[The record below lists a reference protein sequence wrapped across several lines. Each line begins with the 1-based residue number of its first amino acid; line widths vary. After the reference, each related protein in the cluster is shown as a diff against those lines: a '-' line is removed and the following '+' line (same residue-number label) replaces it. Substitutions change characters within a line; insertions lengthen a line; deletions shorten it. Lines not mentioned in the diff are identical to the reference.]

1 MKRRV
6 TVIILLVL
14 LPLVQAQA
22 QQIPAIHGSVVNTEG
37 KAIEY
42 ANIILL
48 KAQDSAAIGSTLAD
62 ESGKFHFTS
71 VKAGTYIIAIKQLGY
86 QQAFSQSITVTGQS
100 VTIDPIML
108 TPTINQL
115 AEVTVQGQKPLLEVQ
130 EDKVVMQVENS
141 VLASGGT
148 GLEIIEK
155 APGVSIDQNG
165 GISVN
170 GRAGVMVMINGKQV
184 NLPAEEVTN
193 MLRNMSANAIE
204 AVEVITNPSAKYDAA
219 GNAGIINIRL
229 KKGLAD
235 GTNGSITA
243 GTGYGKY
250 GKANAGINLNT
261 RGDNFNLFGNY
272 NYLYNKRFVTLDL
285 KRSVTHEGKTT
296 YFDQFNHRPS
306 FSHSHTYQAGADFTL
321 SKNDQLGILF
331 NGNNYMMEVD
341 PRNTTDFRSSPTAA
355 PDSALQLKNHIDTK
369 WFNYTLNANY
379 KHSFAQKGHE
389 ITADVDYSSFD
400 FQQND
405 NITTNFT
412 FTNPAKPTY
421 SQTLRSDVPADISIL
436 VFKSDYALPLGQG
449 TQLETGVKM
458 SQVTTQTDILYEEQ
472 HDNVWRTDET
482 RTNDFLY
489 TENISAA
496 YVNFSKQINKFR
508 IQAGLRAEHTLAEG
522 ESERAESTDKRDYLE
537 FFPSISVKQQLS
549 DKYNVGLSYSR
560 RVDRPVY
567 RDLFPFIFFMDP
579 YTYVQGNPNLQP
591 QFTNTIQLSGNYN
604 NRYTLTLGYSHT
616 EDFFTNITRQDD
628 ETGIGY
634 ASKENFKDF
643 YNYNLSLIAPIVVT
657 NWWVSNNNVSVFY
670 NEFNTFFLGEKLDIG
685 QLSGTVN
692 SSNSFKL
699 PNGLAMELSA
709 LYQSPTVMGAFHV
722 KSNYNVN
729 LGIQKQVL
737 QQRGS
742 IRLSITDIFKTSRMS
757 NTIDF
762 ANMNMDMDSRWESRQ
777 VRLNFTYNFGNKDLK
792 PLRRRSSVSEEELR
806 RASQSN

>member
-1 MKRRV
+1 MKKRV
-6 TVIILLVL
+6 TTILLLVL
-14 LPLVQAQA
+14 LQLVQAHA
-22 QQIPAIHGSVVNTEG
+22 QQAPAIHGSVVNAEG

-42 ANIILL
+42 ANVILL
-48 KAQDSAAIGSTLAD
+48 QAKDSAAVGSTLAD

-71 VKAGTYIIAIKQLGY
+71 IKAGTYIIAVKQLGY
-86 QQAFSQSITVTGQS
+86 QQAFSQSITVTEQPIN
-100 VTIDPIML
+100 VDPIML
-108 TPTINQL
+108 TPTVNQL

-130 EDKVVMQVENS
+130 EDKL
-141 VLASGGT
+141 VLDVAQSIAASGGN
-148 GLEIIEK
+148 GLEVLEK
-155 APGVSIDQNG
+155 LPGVSIDQDG
-165 GISVN
+165 GIALN
-170 GRAGVMVMINGKQV
+170 GRTGVLVTINGKQT
-184 NLPAEEVTN
+184 NLPAAEVAN
-193 MLRNMSANAIE
+193 LLRSMSANTME
-204 AVEVITNPSAKYDAA
+204 KVELITHASAKYDAA
-219 GNAGIINIRL
+219 GNAGIINIKL

-235 GTNGSITA
+235 GTNGSIAA

-272 NYLYNKRFVTLDL
+272 NYLYNKRYVTLDL
-285 KRSVTHEGKTT
+285 KRSVTHEGQTT
-296 YFDQFNHRPS
+296 YFDQFNYRPS

-331 NGNNYMMEVD
+331 NGNNYIMEVD
-341 PRNTTDFRSSPTAA
+341 PRNTTDFRSNPTAA

-379 KHSFAQKGHE
+379 KHSFTQKGHE
-389 ITADVDYSSFD
+389 ITADVDYSSFG

-405 NITTNFT
+405 NITTDFT
-412 FTNPAKPTY
+412 FANPAKPTY

-436 VFKSDYALPLGQG
+436 VLKSDYALPLGQG
-449 TQLETGVKM
+449 TQLETGVKL
-458 SQVTTQTDILYEEQ
+458 SHVKTKTDILYEELQ
-472 HDNVWRTDET
+472 DNSWKTDET

-508 IQAGLRAEHTLAEG
+508 IQAGLRAEHTMAEG
-522 ESERAESTDKRDYLE
+522 ESERAEATDKKDYLK
-537 FFPSISVKQQLS
+537 FFPSISVRQQLNE
-549 DKYNVGLSYSR
+549 KYNIGLSYSR

-579 YTYVQGNPNLQP
+579 YTYVQGNPYLQP

-604 NRYTLTLGYSHT
+604 SSYTLTLGYSQT
-616 EDFFTNITRQDD
+616 KDFFTNITHQDD

-643 YNYNLSLIAPIVVT
+643 YNYNLSLIAPIIVT
-657 NWWVSNNNVSVFY
+657 NWWVSNNSVSVFY
-670 NEFNTFFLGEKLDIG
+670 NKFNTVFLGEKLDIG
-685 QLSGTVN
+685 QLSTTVN

-699 PNGLAMELSA
+699 PNSLSMELSA
-709 LYQSPTVMGAFHV
+709 LYHSPTVMGAYHV

-757 NTIDF
+757 NTINF

-792 PLRRRSSVSEEELR
+792 PLRRRSSVSEEEQR